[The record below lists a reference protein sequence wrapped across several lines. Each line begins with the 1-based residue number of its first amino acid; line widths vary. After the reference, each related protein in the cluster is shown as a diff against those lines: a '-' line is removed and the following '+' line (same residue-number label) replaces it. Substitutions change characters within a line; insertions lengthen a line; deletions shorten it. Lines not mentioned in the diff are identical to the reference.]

1 MKRKLFTGLA
11 ITVSLAPSLYSI
23 SPIVAE
29 ASSRTDS
36 EVLSVNSEDNYSN
49 TYEQLVSLVD
59 NNIETVDN
67 KIVVTNKDLISNFIS
82 NNVINLQIEK
92 GEYRTAQEIYSDIFD
107 SINSINTVAQSD
119 RFTLQNDGS
128 IIETPALNL
137 SSEKSTVMALSDGRG
152 GGGRTSLG
160 RGNQTS
166 THWWGYRITTFN
178 LNGTRDLRTLF
189 INSNAILA
197 AVAAG
202 FGFTP
207 AAALAAMPVI
217 GIARHTMVANSLQNV
232 IDKGQAGSGVKLD
245 MHKGIGT
252 YKVTPNAQRGG

>member
-1 MKRKLFTGLA
+1 MSKFMKRKLFTGLA
-11 ITVSLAPSLYSI
+11 IAVSLAPSLYSI

-67 KIVVTNKDLISNFIS
+67 KIVVTNKDLILNFIS

-92 GEYRTAQEIYSDIFD
+92 DEYRTAQEIYSDIFD

-137 SSEKSTVMALSDGRG
+137 SSEKFTVMALSDGRG
-152 GGGRTSLG
+152 GGGSTNIG
-160 RGNQTS
+160 KGNQAS
-166 THWWGYRITTFN
+166 THWWGYRITTYN
-178 LNGTRDLRTLF
+178 VNGTRDLKTAFL
-189 INSNAILA
+189 NS
-197 AVAAG
+197 
-202 FGFTP
+202 FT
-207 AAALAAMPVI
+207 AQGALAIAFGLSPAGVLATIPAI
-217 GIARHTMVANSLQNV
+217 GAARHGMIANSLQNV
-232 IDKGQAGSGVKLD
+232 IDKGQAGRGVKLN
-245 MHKGIGT
+245 MHRGLPT
-252 YKVTPNAQRGG
+252 YTVTPN